1 MNRILILII
10 LIFLDIFSKKF
21 IFKTVSLNSFI
32 FVNNFFDIVHIHNFG
47 ISFGMFSSLNSPWIF
62 IVIGSFITG
71 VIVIMYLQS
80 KNNIEKWGLLVI
92 ISGALSNIIDRAMN
106 GYVIDFLYLHYKD
119 FYWPA
124 FNFADIYIS
133 IGIFI
138 ILLQLIFNLKK
149 NTIK

>member
-10 LIFLDIFSKKF
+10 LIFLDIFSKQF

>member
-1 MNRILILII
+1 MNRILIFII
-10 LIFLDIFSKKF
+10 LIFLDIFSKQF

-32 FVNNFFDIVHIHNFG
+32 FVINFFDIVHIHNFG